1 MAVREPKDTSRPGF
15 LAYLVMAVLWLAVAA
30 LSWFGARNA
39 IYGRLAAIAFVVLAA
54 WCILKA
60 LRIRT
65 ATAQTTQ

>member
-1 MAVREPKDTSRPGF
+1 
-15 LAYLVMAVLWLAVAA
+15 MAVLWLAVAA